1 MHEHHRDRLRDK
13 IFVNPDALNDYE
25 VLELIL
31 FNAIPRK
38 NTNDISHRLLDRFG
52 SIDAVLS
59 APAEQLMQVDGVG
72 EKTACFLVSIGIVLN
87 RRCEK
92 SEFPKIFSFND
103 VCKPLIKAFKDYTEE
118 AFMAFF
124 LDKRHNVIARK
135 VIYSASKYKVD
146 IDLTDFSKQIVL
158 AHPSFIVIAHNH
170 TSNSCMP
177 SEEDDNATEKICM
190 VCALTGSTLLDHI
203 IVAGEKVYSYY
214 YSDRLESIRKK
225 VELKLK

>member
-52 SIDAVLS
+52 SIEAVFS
-59 APAEQLMQVDGVG
+59 APPEQLLQVEGVG
-72 EKTACFLVSIGIVLN
+72 EKTACFLVALGMVFN
-87 RRCEK
+87 RNKEK
-92 SEFPKIFSFND
+92 NEFPKIFSFND
-103 VCKPLIKAFKDYTEE
+103 VCQPLIKAFQGFTEE

-135 VIYSASKYKVD
+135 VIYSASKYAVE
-146 IDLTDFSKQIVL
+146 IDLTDLSKQLVL
-158 AHPSFIVIAHNH
+158 THPTFVVIAHNH
-170 TSNSCMP
+170 TSNNCLP
-177 SEEDDNATEKICM
+177 SADDDNATEKICM
-190 VCALTGSTLLDHI
+190 VCALTGTTLLDHI

-214 YSDRLESIRKK
+214 YSDKLESIRKQ